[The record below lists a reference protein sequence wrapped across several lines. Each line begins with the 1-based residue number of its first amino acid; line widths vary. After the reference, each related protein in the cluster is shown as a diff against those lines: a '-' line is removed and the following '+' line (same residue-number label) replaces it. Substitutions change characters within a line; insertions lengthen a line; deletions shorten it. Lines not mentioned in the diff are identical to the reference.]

1 MKRKALITLSI
12 CIMFTGGCTKKQ
24 ETLKTEELIN
34 VVEARNLGL
43 AYLEENRLD
52 EAEQEF
58 KKVVEHAPG
67 DPMGYANLGIVYMRK
82 GDYAPAK
89 KRLHQAVEMTP
100 ENPDITLILAEVYEA
115 AGENEK
121 AEEIILQSLRNS
133 PNHVRSLY
141 RISEVYVKM
150 GYLSPDDSSIQIKR
164 EKRLAQLVSIEPAS
178 VPARLQLIQ
187 SLLTHQL
194 TDSALAHMELL
205 VQQIPEPPKEA
216 VNPIRDALNAMQAG
230 DNPKASRSFRIVH
243 NVLKVTA
250 RYQADLIDLKGPGG
264 ASVGFPILNFSESL
278 SQRLE
283 DESTVLKTLR
293 FTDATVLS
301 GLDVVN
307 QMFASGAVSVM
318 AVADFDGDNSQ
329 DIYCSVWD
337 GEENRVFLLRQEF
350 GEFMDIASES
360 GLGHNGID
368 LDALFTD
375 IDNNGHL
382 DLMVANTAGVRYYKY
397 GGESKFEDISSMS
410 DLGKETEARSFLPGD
425 FDHDGDLDIYAL
437 KNGANLFWRNNL
449 DGTFS
454 EMAGKMNIDGGNG
467 NSRDAIF
474 GDIDDDGDL
483 DLVVLDDIGTPQLYS
498 NLRQGQFEK
507 LDSVGFSQGGST
519 LAAGDYNNDGWLDL
533 LVVGRDGTELYSN
546 EGEGLFEA
554 VITPFSAPAE
564 DALFFDF
571 DNDGW
576 LDLMI
581 TGNKKTTLYHNQ
593 NGEFE
598 DVSHVLP
605 SGAVA
610 GRMLDIIDY
619 NQDGDLDILM
629 IGEDSKI
636 RLFRNDGGNMNKYL
650 NVRLVGL
657 RAGSGKNNHFG
668 LGARVEIRAGDLYQ
682 SRVVTSEVTHFG
694 IGQRLKADVM
704 RIIWTNGVPQNLFF
718 PGSDQDIVE
727 QQILK
732 GSCPFLYAW
741 NGERYEFVKDILW
754 RSALGMPLGIMA
766 GEMAYAFANS
776 TEEYVKIPGEAL
788 IAKDGKYK
796 LQLTMELWETNY
808 YDDVKL
814 HVVDHPVGTE
824 VYIDEKFA
832 IPPYPPNIIYTVSD
846 KKLPLSAVDGEGN
859 DLLPMLHEWD
869 YQYVSKFLLTD
880 FQGIAEP
887 HDLILDL
894 GDLKKSD
901 EVVLFL
907 HGWLFPSDASINVN
921 RSQSSG
927 GTAFPPRVQVPD
939 ENGEW
944 KTVIGSIN
952 FPNGKDKT
960 CVVDLSGKFL
970 TDDFRVR
977 LQTSMQI
984 YWDHIFFTVNEPDVK
999 VVETV
1004 LPALSADLHYRGFSR
1019 MYRKGGRYGPHWFD
1033 YSTVTEGPKWRDL
1046 TGMYTR
1052 YGDVTPLLKSP
1063 DNLSVIMN
1071 SGDELTVT
1079 FSQTDAPP
1087 LHDGWERDYLL
1098 YSDGW
1103 LKDGDLNTASGN
1115 TVGPLPFQGI
1125 TAYPY
1130 GPEEKMPRHEE
1141 FRNYLEQYNTR
1152 EVKGELFRRVVSGEL
1167 DQQ

>member
-1 MKRKALITLSI
+1 MPKKILLALCI
-12 CIMFTGGCTKKQ
+12 CMILVGGCAKK
-24 ETLKTEELIN
+24 EESPKAEQLVN

-58 KKVVEHAPG
+58 LKVITHAPE

-82 GDYAPAK
+82 GEYTSAEE
-89 KRLHQAVEMTP
+89 RVQRAVDMVP
-100 ENPDITLILAEVYEA
+100 EDPDITLILAEVHEA

-121 AEEIILQSLRNS
+121 AEEILLRSLRKS
-133 PNHVRSLY
+133 PDHVRSLY
-141 RISEVYVKM
+141 RISEIYVKM
-150 GYLSPDDSSIQIKR
+150 GYLAPDDSSIQIKR
-164 EKRLAQLVSIEPAS
+164 EKRLVHLVDIEPAS
-178 VPARLQLIQ
+178 MPARLQLIE

-205 VQQIPEPPKEA
+205 VQQIPEPPKET
-216 VNPIRDALNAMQAG
+216 VNPIRDALKAMQAG
-230 DNPKASRSFRIVH
+230 NNPKASRSFRIVH

-250 RYQADLIDLKGPGG
+250 RYQADLIELKGPGG
-264 ASVGFPILNFSESL
+264 ANIGFPILNFSENL

-293 FTDATVLS
+293 FTDATELS
-301 GLDVVN
+301 GLDFVNGVVPN
-307 QMFASGAVSVM
+307 GAVSLM

-337 GEENRVFLLRQEF
+337 GDKNHVFLFHQEF
-350 GEFMDIASES
+350 GEFIDVASES
-360 GLGHNGID
+360 GLRHGGID
-368 LDALFTD
+368 LDARFAD
-375 IDNNGHL
+375 IDNDGHL
-382 DLMVANTAGVRYYKY
+382 DLIVANTAGVRYYQYDGKNQ
-397 GGESKFEDISSMS
+397 FEDISSTLAM
-410 DLGKETEARSFLPGD
+410 DKETEAKGLLTGD
-425 FDHDGDLDIYAL
+425 FDHDGDLDIYVL
-437 KNGANLFWRNNL
+437 QNGANLFWRNNL
-449 DGTFS
+449 DGSFS
-454 EMAGKMNIDGGNG
+454 ETAGKMNIDGGNG
-467 NSRDAIF
+467 KSRDAIF

-483 DLVVLDDIGTPQLYS
+483 DIVVLDEIRPLQLYS

-507 LDSVGFSQGGST
+507 LDNVAFKRGGSI
-519 LAAGDYNNDGWLDL
+519 LAAADYNNDGWLDL
-533 LVVGRDGTELYSN
+533 LILGKDGTELYRN
-546 EGEGLFEA
+546 KGEGLFERA
-554 VITPFSAPAE
+554 VTPFSAPAE
-564 DALFFDF
+564 DGRFFDF

-576 LDLMI
+576 LDLVI
-581 TGNKKTTLYHNQ
+581 AGKEKTTLYHNKD
-593 NGEFE
+593 GEFE

-605 SGAVA
+605 EGAKSGLL
-610 GRMLDIIDY
+610 LDIIDY

-629 IGEDSKI
+629 ISEDRKI
-636 RLFRNDGGNMNKYL
+636 RLYRNDGGNMNKYL

-657 RAGSGKNNHFG
+657 RTGSGKNNHFG

-694 IGQRLKADVM
+694 IGQRLKADVI
-704 RIIWTNGVPQNLFF
+704 RIIWNNGVPQNLFF

-727 QQILK
+727 EQILK

-814 HVVDHPVGTE
+814 HVVDHPAATE

-832 IPPYPPNIIYTVSD
+832 IPPYPPNTIYTVSE
-846 KKLPLSAVDGEGN
+846 KRLPLSAIDGEGN
-859 DLLPMLHEWD
+859 DLLPMLREWD
-869 YQYVSKFLLTD
+869 YEYVSNFILTD

-901 EVVLFL
+901 DIVLFL

-921 RSQSSG
+921 RSQSSEG
-927 GTAFPPRVQVPD
+927 PAFPPRVQVPD
-939 ENGEW
+939 KNGEW

-984 YWDHIFFTVNEPDVK
+984 YWDHIFFTVNEPDVE

-1004 LPALSADLHYRGFSR
+1004 LSAASADLHYRGFSR

-1033 YSTVTEGPKWRDL
+1033 YSTVTAGPKWRDL

-1052 YGDVTPLLKSP
+1052 YGDVTPLLESP

-1087 LHDGWERDYLL
+1087 LRDGWKRDYLL

-1103 LKDGDLNTASGN
+1103 LKDGDLNTATGN
-1115 TVGPLPFQGI
+1115 IVGPLPFQGI

-1130 GPEEKMPRHEE
+1130 GPEQKIPKDEE
-1141 FRNYLEQYNTR
+1141 FHTYLKQYNTR
-1152 EVKGELFRRVVSGEL
+1152 EVKGDLFRRVLSQEG
-1167 DQQ
+1167 DK

>member
-1 MKRKALITLSI
+1 MSKQFLLALCLCMILV
-12 CIMFTGGCTKKQ
+12 GGCAKK
-24 ETLKTEELIN
+24 EERPKAEQLVN

-58 KKVVEHAPG
+58 LKVIMHAPE

-82 GDYAPAK
+82 GEYASAEA
-89 KRLHQAVEMTP
+89 RVQRAVDMVP
-100 ENPDITLILAEVYEA
+100 EDPDITLILAEVHEA

-121 AEEIILQSLRNS
+121 AEGLLIQSLRKA
-133 PNHVRSLY
+133 PDHVRSLY
-141 RISEVYVKM
+141 RISEIYLKM
-150 GYLSPDDSSIQIKR
+150 SYLAPDDSSIQIKR
-164 EKRLAQLVSIEPAS
+164 EKRLVHLVNLQPAS
-178 VPARLQLIQ
+178 MPARLQMIE

-216 VNPIRDALNAMQAG
+216 VNPIRDALKAMQAG

-250 RYQADLIDLKGPGG
+250 RYQADLIELKGAGG
-264 ASVGFPILNFSESL
+264 ANVGFPILNFSENL
-278 SQRLE
+278 SQRIE

-293 FTDATVLS
+293 FTDATELS
-301 GLDVVN
+301 GLDFVNGVVPN
-307 QMFASGAVSVM
+307 GTVSVM

-329 DIYCSVWD
+329 DIYCSVWN
-337 GEENRVFLLRQEF
+337 GEKNRVFLFRQEF
-350 GEFMDIASES
+350 GEFMDVASES
-360 GLGHNGID
+360 GLKHGGVD
-368 LDALFTD
+368 LDARFAD
-375 IDNNGHL
+375 IDNTGHL
-382 DLMVANTAGVRYYKY
+382 DLIVANTAGVRYYQY
-397 GGESKFEDISSMS
+397 DGENQFEDSSS
-410 DLGKETEARSFLPGD
+410 SLGSGEEIEAKALLPGD
-425 FDHDGDLDIYAL
+425 FDHDGDLDIYVL
-437 KNGANLFWRNNL
+437 KNSTNLFWRNNL
-449 DGTFS
+449 DGSFS
-454 EMAGKMNIDGGNG
+454 ETAGKMNIDGGNV
-467 NSRDAIF
+467 NSRDAVF

-483 DLVVLDDIGTPQLYS
+483 DLVILDEIGPPRLYS

-507 LDSVGFSQGGST
+507 LDSVGFEKGGST
-519 LAAGDYNNDGWLDL
+519 LAAADYNNDGWLDL
-533 LVVGRDGTELYSN
+533 LVVGNNRTELYRN
-546 EGEGLFEA
+546 KGEGLFEK
-554 VITPFSAPAE
+554 VSTPFSAPAE
-564 DALFFDF
+564 DGHFFDF

-576 LDLMI
+576 VDLVI
-581 TGNKKTTLYHNQ
+581 AGKDKTALYHNKK
-593 NGEFE
+593 GEFE
-598 DVSHVLP
+598 DVSNVLP
-605 SGAVA
+605 EGMTG
-610 GRMLDIIDY
+610 GRMLDVIDY

-629 IGEDSKI
+629 IDEDRKI
-636 RLFRNDGGNMNKYL
+636 RLFRNDGGNINKYL

-657 RAGSGKNNHFG
+657 RTGSGKNNHFG

-682 SRVVTSEVTHFG
+682 SKVVTSEVTHFG

-727 QQILK
+727 EQILK

-814 HVVDHPVGTE
+814 HVVDHPAATE

-832 IPPYPPNIIYTVSD
+832 IPPYPSNTIYTVSD
-846 KKLPLSAVDGEGN
+846 KKLPLSAIDGEGN
-859 DLLPMLHEWD
+859 DLLPMLREWD
-869 YQYVSKFLLTD
+869 YEYVSNFLLTD

-901 EVVLFL
+901 DVVLFL

-921 RSQSSG
+921 RSQSSEG
-927 GTAFPPRVQVPD
+927 SAFPPKVQVPD
-939 ENGEW
+939 KNGDW

-970 TDDFRVR
+970 TDDFRIR

-984 YWDHIFFTVNEPDVK
+984 YWDHVFFTVNEPDVE

-1004 LPALSADLHYRGFSR
+1004 LSAVSADLHYRGFSR

-1033 YSTVTEGPKWRDL
+1033 YSTVTAGPKWRDL

-1052 YGDVTPLLKSP
+1052 YGDVTPLLESP

-1087 LHDGWERDYLL
+1087 LRDGWKRDYLL

-1103 LKDGDLNTASGN
+1103 LKDGDLNTATGN
-1115 TVGPLPFQGI
+1115 TVGPLPFQGL

-1130 GPEEKMPRHEE
+1130 GPEQKTPEHEE
-1141 FRNYLEQYNTR
+1141 FHTYLKQYNTR
-1152 EVKGELFRRVVSGEL
+1152 EVKGDLFRRVLSQEG
-1167 DQQ
+1167 DK